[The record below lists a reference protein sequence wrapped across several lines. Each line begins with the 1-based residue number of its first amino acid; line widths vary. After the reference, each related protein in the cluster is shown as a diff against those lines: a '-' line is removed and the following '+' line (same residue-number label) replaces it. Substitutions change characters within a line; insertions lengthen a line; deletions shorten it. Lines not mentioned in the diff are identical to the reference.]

1 RRDLG
6 ARKHAGNAELQHRA
20 GGRCARALPRQCLDP
35 ARARAH
41 PHSRGDGVDLC
52 GRRRARVRPRGPA
65 MNAPSP
71 VESDPYRI
79 GRAIRELFEGRRNTT
94 GTVTLTANAAST
106 VVAHVNFGSASVPHL
121 TPRTAN
127 AAAEIGNGTL
137 FVSARAN
144 GSFTLA

>member
-1 RRDLG
+1 
-6 ARKHAGNAELQHRA
+6 
-20 GGRCARALPRQCLDP
+20 
-35 ARARAH
+35 
-41 PHSRGDGVDLC
+41 
-52 GRRRARVRPRGPA
+52 

-79 GRAIRELFEGRRNTT
+79 VRAIRELFEGRRNTT
-94 GTVTLTANAAST
+94 GTVTLAANTAST

-121 TPRTAN
+121 TPQTAN

-144 GSFTLA
+144 GSFTLAHANNAQSDRTFLYSFDG